1 MSVFF
6 RPAYVGIFLVLSL
19 FFVVGCKES
28 PPDSTAALSVKHLE
42 VKVSSPLQ
50 VDNDSFPNS
59 DEITV
64 SVRLLD
70 ASDTPVKA
78 EIITVSTTLGALA
91 AARIL
96 TDDQGYATAKISPST
111 TLGAGTITA
120 TFGDVTSKY
129 NFELLAPIPPS
140 PIATSRIYLS
150 LLRNGITINRFK
162 SNEIVQLK
170 ALVTD
175 ANNLPIANQ
184 LVKFTVELGTTN
196 VETGLTDLNG
206 VAEVNLSS
214 SDANLGAAA
223 ALAEVTINNVDILAQ
238 VNYEVISSAINITD
252 QVIKLGHFNSSNQFV
267 ENLLGSSITVDS
279 AGAINISAGA
289 SLGISMAMV
298 DENNQRIMLPSQVN
312 FTSSCVESKK
322 ATIGTGVFTVNG
334 VANTTFEDLS
344 CGGGQDIIQATVTVN
359 NQTKALVQTVN
370 IASENIGS
378 IEFISSSP
386 QSIVLKGTGGLGQQ
400 ETSTLTFL
408 VKGALGNPL
417 AQQAVTFSLNTSVGN
432 LTITPATAITN
443 SLGFVTTKVN
453 AGNVPTAVRV
463 TASVTAANNQI
474 IQTQSDLL
482 SVNTG
487 MADQDSFT
495 LGPVTFNPEADSYN
509 GTEVVVTAQ
518 LADAFNNPVPNG
530 TTINFTTEGGSIV
543 PSCNT
548 LNGACSVKWTSGE
561 PRVPNH
567 RITIL
572 ATAVGHETF
581 YDTNGSNT
589 FDDDDGGVF
598 YDWAESGF
606 GRVLAAAEGVWDMSE
621 AWRDDNEN
629 HLYEDGEKFIDFD
642 NDQDFGDRDGLFN
655 GPQCQGLL
663 CATGTAKSI
672 HVRKAI
678 VLVMSGS
685 DARMTLVSDTYP
697 GVANSAIDHIGD
709 RCVYATTDRGPN
721 TNGVQIDCAD
731 LAIAEDEIESFELSF
746 ADFGGP
752 LGQILP
758 AGTSIQVTAD
768 GGTLVGNTS
777 FIVPNSIGSM
787 DPLVFNGNA
796 ISFVIRNPN
805 TSATTDELAISGSL
819 KVTATTPEGAV
830 TVMSLNY
837 TLEGS

>member
-1 MSVFF
+1 MSVFR
-6 RPAYVGIFLVLSL
+6 RPACVGIFLAFAL
-19 FFVVGCKES
+19 FVFAGCKES

-42 VKVSSPLQ
+42 VMLSSPLQ
-50 VDNDSFPNS
+50 LDSDSFPNS

-64 SVRLLD
+64 SVRLVD

-78 EIITVSTTLGALA
+78 EIITLSTTLGTLTS
-91 AARIL
+91 ARIL
-96 TDDQGYATAKISPST
+96 TDEQGYATAKISPST

-120 TFGDVTSKY
+120 TFGDVISKY
-129 NFELLAPIPPS
+129 NFELLAPVPPS

-150 LLRNGITINRFK
+150 LLRNGITVNRFK
-162 SNEIVQLK
+162 SNEVVQLR

-175 ANNLPIANQ
+175 ANNLPILNQ

-196 VETGLTDLNG
+196 VETGLTDQNG
-206 VAEVNLSS
+206 IAEVNLSS

-223 ALAEVTINNVDILAQ
+223 ALAEVTINNVDILAR

-252 QVIKLGHFNSSNQFV
+252 EVIKLGHFDSNNQFV
-267 ENLLGSSITVDS
+267 ENLLGSSIAVDTS
-279 AGAINISAGA
+279 GAINISAGA

-322 ATIGTGVFTVNG
+322 ATIGSGVFTVNG
-334 VANTTFEDLS
+334 VANTTFVDLS
-344 CGGGQDIIQATVTVN
+344 CGGGQDVIQATVTVN

-417 AQQAVTFSLNTSVGN
+417 SQQAVTFSLNTSVGN

-495 LGPVTFNPEADSYN
+495 LGAVTFNPEADSYN

-518 LADAFNNPVPNG
+518 LSDAFNNPVPNG
-530 TTINFTTEGGSIV
+530 TTVNFTTEGGSIV

-548 LNGACSVKWTSGE
+548 ANGACSVKWTSGE
-561 PRVPNH
+561 PRVENH

-598 YDWAESGF
+598 HDYAESGF
-606 GRVLAAAEGVWDMSE
+606 GRVRARAEGVWDMAE

-629 HLYEDGEKFIDFD
+629 DVHEEGEKFIDFD
-642 NDQDFGDRDGLFN
+642 NSQTFDDRDELFN

-678 VLVMSGS
+678 VMVMSGS
-685 DARMTLVSDTYP
+685 DARMTLVSNTQP
-697 GVANSAIDHIGD
+697 GGPNPLLNHIGN
-709 RCVYATTDRGPN
+709 RCVYATTDRGLNSNDIEP
-721 TNGVQIDCAD
+721 DCAPLD
-731 LAIAEDEIESFELSF
+731 IREDGIESFELSF
-746 ADFGGP
+746 ADFGEP
-752 LGQILP
+752 YGQILP
-758 AGTSIQVTAD
+758 AGTTIQVTAD

-777 FIVPNSIGSM
+777 FTVPNSIGSM
-787 DPLVFNGNA
+787 NPLVFNGNA
-796 ISFVIRNPN
+796 ISFLIRNPN
-805 TSATTDELAISGSL
+805 TTATAGELAISGSL
-819 KVTATTPEGAV
+819 KMTATTPEGTV

-837 TLEGS
+837 NLEGS